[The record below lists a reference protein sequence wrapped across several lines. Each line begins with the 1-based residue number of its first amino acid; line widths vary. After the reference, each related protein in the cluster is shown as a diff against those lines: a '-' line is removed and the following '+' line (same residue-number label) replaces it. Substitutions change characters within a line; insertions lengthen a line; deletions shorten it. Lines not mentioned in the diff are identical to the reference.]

1 MGVCALQEVSLHKA
15 HISGYPKPS
24 HVGILGANSK
34 AVNAALTTDRRGAV
48 VTSLL
53 AQTQSLSEVGTR
65 SAYPLIGGASYL
77 PTAART
83 YEMVALATSGL
94 PRTAADAWL
103 QKAGAECPLTF
114 ATTKGKRIRG
124 AQPKNRGLD
133 ESRPPGGAP
142 GDFLRL
148 SASSSRLYPALSS
161 PEMLG
166 EFQGLVRVLPP
177 SFQPLGQPCS
187 DSYLLREDAH
197 S

>member
-1 MGVCALQEVSLHKA
+1 MGVRTLQEVSLHKA
-15 HISGYPKPS
+15 RIRGYSKPS
-24 HVGILGANSK
+24 HVGILGANTK
-34 AVNAALTTDRRGAV
+34 AMNATLTADRRGAIV
-48 VTSLL
+48 ASLL
-53 AQTQSLSEVGTR
+53 TQTQRLPKVGAG
-65 SAYPLIGGASYL
+65 SAYPLIWSANDL
-77 PTAART
+77 PTATRT
-83 YEMVALATSGL
+83 YQMVALTTSGL
-94 PRTAADAWL
+94 SRTTADAWL

-114 ATTKGKRIRG
+114 ATTKGERIRG

-177 SFQPLGQPCS
+177 SFQPLGQPCG